1 MKVCLVSSEHS
12 PWGGLGHAFRRLATL
27 LAERHEVTLIHSGD
41 FQGRRPVSHPGVREV
56 VAEPSPELAAT
67 AFADDH
73 HRRSAAV
80 LAEIERLYADG
91 GPDYLE
97 ACDYLAPGLVAMQ
110 ARRAGH
116 PLLRD
121 TLMAVNVCSTME
133 LLALH
138 DGIFERAGIQLVC
151 DLEREQ
157 LRLADLLLWSGGDTL
172 RVYRDYY
179 DDVELPE
186 DVLVRQPLAM
196 PEERPRL
203 QRRVTTEPLKILFVG
218 RLQRL
223 KGSLDLAEACLGLD
237 SDDWRLTMIG
247 ADTPTAPMGQSVKA
261 TIDAMC
267 AGDQRIRIE
276 EVVPHVQLQKRWAE
290 HDLLVAPSRFEI
302 WPNVALEAM
311 RAGLPILATPVCG
324 LAEIVEPG
332 VSGWQTEGVGPEA
345 IRHSLERLLA
355 DRDEV
360 ERVRASGAPY
370 ERFASLCD
378 RRGILDAY
386 EREIVSRTGPRI
398 ERPRSAARPSATAIV
413 PYHRS
418 SEDVEEAVRSL
429 LGQTHADLDV
439 LIVNDGSFEAA
450 DEVLDRLAAGSDR
463 VQVVT
468 QRNRGEPS
476 ARNLGARL
484 ARGEY
489 LVMLDADNAL
499 EPTFV
504 ERAIALLDAE
514 PDLAYATCWLRMVD
528 AVGEPMFDPHGFAV
542 LGNRVSREEIYN
554 SDGDAL
560 AVLPRRIFTEL
571 GYRYEP
577 GSGLQSD
584 WELYRTLRDDGRY
597 GTVIPEFLAR
607 YRVRAESLLRSHE
620 DSVQRQSWNE
630 ALTRRRLRRHRWS
643 AEA

>member
-1 MKVCLVSSEHS
+1 VKVCLVSSEHS
-12 PWGGLGHAFRRLATL
+12 PWGGLGHMFRRQADL

-41 FQGRRPVSHPGVREV
+41 FEGRRPVSSPGVREV
-56 VAEPSPELAAT
+56 AAELSPELAAT

-80 LAEIERLYADG
+80 LAAIEGLYADG

-97 ACDYLAPGLVAMQ
+97 ASDYLAPGLIAMQ

-121 TLMAVNVCSTME
+121 TLMAVQVCSTME

-138 DGIFERAGIQLVC
+138 DGISERPGTRLIG
-151 DLEREQ
+151 DMEREQ
-157 LRLADLLLWSGGDTL
+157 LRLADLILSPGGDIV
-172 RVYRDYY
+172 RIYREYY
-179 DDVELPE
+179 GDVALPE
-186 DVLVRQPLAM
+186 DVVIKRPLTM
-196 PEERPRL
+196 PQSPPPAERRNPG
-203 QRRVTTEPLKILFVG
+203 EPLKILFVG

-223 KGSLDLAEACLGLD
+223 KGALDLLDACLGLE

-267 AGDQRIRIE
+267 AGDPRIRIE
-276 EVVPHVQLQKRWAE
+276 DAVPQIELQKRWAE
-290 HDLLVAPSRFEI
+290 HDLLVTPSRFEV
-302 WPNVALEAM
+302 WGNVALEAM
-311 RAGLPILATPVCG
+311 RAGLPILATPVGCFT
-324 LAEIVEPG
+324 EMVEPG
-332 VSGWQTEGVGPEA
+332 VTGWRTDGVGSEP
-345 IRHSLERLLA
+345 IRGALERLLA
-355 DRDEV
+355 DREEI

-370 ERFASLCD
+370 ERCLRLCD
-378 RRGILDAY
+378 PGGVLDAY
-386 EREIVSRTGPRI
+386 ERQIVPRATARGPRL
-398 ERPRSAARPSATAIV
+398 ERAAGVSATAIV

-418 SEDVEEAVRSL
+418 SDDVEDAVRSL
-429 LGQTHADLDV
+429 LAQTHADLDV

-468 QRNRGEPS
+468 QPNRGEPS
-476 ARNLGARL
+476 ARNLGAHL
-484 ARGEY
+484 ARGDY

-504 ERAIALLDAE
+504 ERAIALLAAE
-514 PDLAYATCWLRMVD
+514 PDLAYVTCWLQMID
-528 AVGEPMFDPHGFAV
+528 ADGAPMFDPYGYAV
-542 LGNRVSREEIYN
+542 LGNRVSSEEALN
-554 SDGDAL
+554 WDGDAL
-560 AVLPRRIFTEL
+560 AVFPRRIFTEL

-584 WELYRTLRDDGRY
+584 WELYRTLRDDGHY

-620 DSVQRQSWNE
+620 EDIHRQSWDE

>member
-12 PWGGLGHAFRRLATL
+12 PWGGLGHLFRRLASML
-27 LAERHEVTLIHSGD
+27 DERHEVTLIHSGD
-41 FQGRRPVSHPGVREV
+41 FEGRQPVSHAGVREV
-56 VAEPSPELAAT
+56 AAELSPELAAT
-67 AFADDH
+67 AFADHH

-80 LAEIERLYADG
+80 LAAIENLYADG

-97 ACDYLAPGLVAMQ
+97 ASDYLAPGLVAMQ
-110 ARRAGH
+110 ARRGGH
-116 PLLRD
+116 PLLRE
-121 TLMAVNVCSTME
+121 TLMAVSVCSTME

-138 DGIFERAGIQLVC
+138 DGISGRPGTQLIG

-157 LRLADLLLWSGGDTL
+157 MRLADLILCSGGDTL
-172 RVYRDYY
+172 RIYREYY
-179 DDVELPE
+179 GDLPE
-186 DVLVRQPLAM
+186 DVVVKRPLTM
-196 PEERPRL
+196 PQSPPATERRDPG
-203 QRRVTTEPLKILFVG
+203 EPLKILFVG

-223 KGSLDLAEACLGLD
+223 KGALDLVEACLGLEA
-237 SDDWRLTMIG
+237 DDWRLTMIG

-261 TIDAMC
+261 AIDAMC
-267 AGDQRIRIE
+267 AGDTRIRIE
-276 EVVPHVQLQKRWAE
+276 DALSHVELQQRWAE
-290 HDLLVAPSRFEI
+290 HDLLVTPSTFEV
-302 WPNVALEAM
+302 WGNVALEAM
-311 RAGLPILATPVCG
+311 RAGLPILATPVG
-324 LAEIVEPG
+324 GFTEMIEPG
-332 VSGWQTEGVGPEA
+332 VTGWHTDGVGSEP
-345 IRHSLERLLA
+345 IRRALERLLA
-355 DRDEV
+355 DREEI
-360 ERVRASGAPY
+360 ERVRTSGAPY
-370 ERFASLCD
+370 ERCRRLCD
-378 RRGILDAY
+378 PGVVLDTY
-386 EREIVSRTGPRI
+386 EHRIVPRAAACRPGPR
-398 ERPRSAARPSATAIV
+398 PAASASATAIV

-429 LGQTHADLDV
+429 LAQTHEDLDV
-439 LIVNDGSFEAA
+439 LIVNDGSFETA
-450 DEVLDRLAAGSDR
+450 DEVLDRLAASSDR
-463 VQVVT
+463 VRVLT

-489 LVMLDADNAL
+489 VVMLDADNVL

-504 ERAIALLDAE
+504 ERAIALLAAE
-514 PDLAYATCWLRMVD
+514 PELAYVTCWLQMID
-528 AVGEPMFDPHGFAV
+528 AAGAPMFDPHGYAA
-542 LGNRVSREEIYN
+542 LGNRVSSEEALN
-554 SDGDAL
+554 WDGDAL

-620 DSVQRQSWNE
+620 EAIHRQSWDE

-643 AEA
+643 VEA

>member
-1 MKVCLVSSEHS
+1 MKICLPSSEHS

-41 FQGRRPVSHPGVREV
+41 FAGRQPAPHPGVREV
-56 VAEPSPELAAT
+56 VAEPTPELSAT

-80 LAEIERLYADG
+80 LAEIERLYTDG

-110 ARRAGH
+110 AGRAGH

-121 TLMAVNVCSTME
+121 TLMTVNICSTLE

-138 DGIFERAGIQLVC
+138 DGIFEREGTQLAC

-179 DDVELPE
+179 HDVALPE
-186 DVLVRQPLAM
+186 AVLVRKPLAT
-196 PEERPRL
+196 PEAPPAVPR
-203 QRRVTTEPLKILFVG
+203 RETGEPLKILFVG

-223 KGSLDLAEACLGLD
+223 KGALDLVEACLGLD

-247 ADTPTAPMGQSVKA
+247 ADTPTAPMGQSVKT
-261 TIDAMC
+261 TIEAMC
-267 AGDQRIRIE
+267 AGDPRIE
-276 EVVPHVQLQKRWAE
+276 IEEALSHAELQKRWAE
-290 HDLLVAPSRFEI
+290 HDLLVSASRFEV
-302 WPNVALEAM
+302 WTNVAFEAM

-324 LAEIVEPG
+324 LTEIVEPG
-332 VSGWQTEGVGPEA
+332 VTGWHTEGVGSEP
-345 IRHSLERLLA
+345 IRRALERLLA
-355 DRDEV
+355 DREEV

-370 ERFASLCD
+370 ERFLNLCD
-378 RRGILDAY
+378 RDEILDAY
-386 EREIVSRTGPRI
+386 GGQLVRRPVARDGAPR
-398 ERPRSAARPSATAIV
+398 PAARPTATAIV
-413 PYHRS
+413 PYHRTS
-418 SEDVEEAVRSL
+418 GHVEEAVHSL
-429 LGQTHADLDV
+429 LAQTHADLDV

-450 DEVLDRLAAGSDR
+450 DEVLGRLASGSDR

-468 QRNRGEPS
+468 QRNQGEPS

-489 LVMLDADNAL
+489 LVMLDADNVL

-504 ERAIALLDAE
+504 ERAIALLAAE
-514 PDLAYATCWLRMVD
+514 PELAYVSCWLRMID
-528 AVGEPMFDPHGFAV
+528 ADGEPIFDPHGFAA
-542 LGNRVSREEIYN
+542 LGNRVSSEEIN
-554 SDGDAL
+554 NWDGDAL

-577 GSGLQSD
+577 GAGLQSD

-607 YRVRAESLLRSHE
+607 YRVRAESLMRSQEQSIH
-620 DSVQRQSWNE
+620 RQSWAE
-630 ALTRRRLRRHRWS
+630 GLTRRRLRRHRWS
-643 AEA
+643 VEA